1 MNVGGWKFTTSLST
15 LRSEQGSMLE
25 KMFSGQFP
33 IRKEKDGSI
42 FIDRS
47 GSFFDFILDYLRGNM
62 VAVDDL
68 YFDDNTR
75 KRLIKEAEYY
85 QLEGMKNILAF
96 KSNEVRVDGDCK
108 QEIVEIIENVVQRKE
123 HIRNV
128 LNYSEKR
135 NVNDGQLLSGS
146 DLCSYYG
153 FQHCSYH
160 NCVVEKKY
168 KTNKDEVFRN
178 KRWDGVKFDHVVFKH
193 NITFKNCSFLK
204 AIFFHCEFTSNAVI
218 SFHECDLFDTDFSTA
233 NFNGEI
239 HFDGSD
245 IRFTNFSNHSDRQ
258 RYQKW
263 KNYIL
268 QCLLC

>member
-1 MNVGGWKFTTSLST
+1 
-15 LRSEQGSMLE
+15 MLE

-62 VAVDDL
+62 IAVDDL

-96 KSNEVRVDGDCK
+96 KSNEVRVDDDCK
-108 QEIVEIIENVVQRKE
+108 QEIVEIIENVVQRKD

-204 AIFFHCEFTSNAVI
+204 AIFFIVNLLQMQLFRSTSVI
-218 SFHECDLFDTDFSTA
+218 CLIQTLAQQTLMVKSILTALIFDLL
-233 NFNGEI
+233 
-239 HFDGSD
+239 
-245 IRFTNFSNHSDRQ
+245 
-258 RYQKW
+258 
-263 KNYIL
+263 IL
-268 QCLLC
+268 VIIVT

>member
-15 LRSEQGSMLE
+15 LRSEQGYMLE

-33 IRKEKDGSI
+33 IRKEKDGSM

-62 VAVDDL
+62 VTIDDL

-85 QLEGMKNILAF
+85 QLAGMKNIPAF
-96 KSNEVRVDGDCK
+96 KLNEVRVEGGCK
-108 QEIVEIIENVVQRKE
+108 QDVVEIIENFIQRKE

-128 LNYSEKR
+128 LNNREKG
-135 NVNDGQLLSGS
+135 NVNDCQLLSGS

-153 FQHCSYH
+153 FQHCSCH
-160 NCVVEKKY
+160 NCIVEKKY

-193 NITFKNCSFLK
+193 NITFKNCSVLK
-204 AIFFHCEFTSNAVI
+204 ANFFHC
-218 SFHECDLFDTDFSTA
+218 
-233 NFNGEI
+233 
-239 HFDGSD
+239 
-245 IRFTNFSNHSDRQ
+245 
-258 RYQKW
+258 
-263 KNYIL
+263 
-268 QCLLC
+268 